1 MFNFNKR
8 LFLFTIIS
16 TGLIACADTQSIN
29 QQAAG
34 SYQQVVTEANQKGS
48 IDTSSTTAKRIHAVF
63 QKIKPYAERANQTG
77 IPFAWEVTV
86 MKSDELN
93 AWAMPGGKM
102 MFYTGL
108 VDKLNLDDN
117 EIAVVM
123 GHEMAH
129 ALLEHGKQKMNR
141 SVATNVLGT
150 IGTVA
155 IAAATGYDMRDLVNV
170 TTEFGLNRPFSRNHE
185 TEADEVGLF
194 LIAEAG
200 FDPQYAPGLWEK
212 MSKATGSDGNILEG
226 ILSTHPTNAA
236 RRDNLARIMPQAIA
250 IYNQSS
256 K

>member
-1 MFNFNKR
+1 MFSFSQR
-8 LFLFTIIS
+8 LFLFAIIS

-29 QQAAG
+29 QQAAQ
-34 SYQQVVTEANQKGS
+34 SYTQVVGEAKQKGVL
-48 IDTSSTTAKRIHAVF
+48 DTNSETSKRIHRIFKQV
-63 QKIKPYAERANQTG
+63 KPYAEKANTTG
-77 IPFAWEVTV
+77 VPFAWEVTV

-108 VDKLNLDDN
+108 VDKLKLNDN

-129 ALLEHGKQKMNR
+129 ALKEHGKQKMNR
-141 SVATNVLGT
+141 NVATGILT
-150 IGTVA
+150 TVGSIA
-155 IAAATGYDMRDLVNV
+155 ITAATGVDMTDMISV
-170 TTEFGLNRPFSRNHE
+170 TTEFGLNRPFSRSNE
-185 TEADEVGLF
+185 TEADEVGLL

-200 FDPQYAPGLWEK
+200 FNPEYAPGVWEK
-212 MSKATGSDGNILEG
+212 MSQATGSDGSILEG

-236 RRDNLARIMPQAIA
+236 RRDNLKRIMPEVMA
-250 IYNQSS
+250 IYQKN